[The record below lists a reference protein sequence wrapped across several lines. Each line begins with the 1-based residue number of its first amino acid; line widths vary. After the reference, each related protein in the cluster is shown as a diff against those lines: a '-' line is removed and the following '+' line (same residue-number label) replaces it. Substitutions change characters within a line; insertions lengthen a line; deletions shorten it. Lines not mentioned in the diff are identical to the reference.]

1 MGGHPTDRSW
11 QGRLPFYPM
20 GPLTPAI
27 MEFKQCIVIR
37 EDLKLSSGKMAV
49 QVAHA
54 AILAMERAEK
64 RVVRDW
70 KEEGQR
76 KIVLKAPT
84 LQDVFRLRD
93 EAERAGVASAIVI
106 DAGLTEIPPGTV
118 TALGLGP
125 ASAALLDRITG
136 NLKLV

>member
-1 MGGHPTDRSW
+1 M
-11 QGRLPFYPM
+11 QA
-20 GPLTPAI
+20 LTFAI

-37 EDLKLSSGKMAV
+37 EDLKLSSGKLAV

-64 RVVRDW
+64 NVVRDW

-76 KIVLKAPT
+76 KIVLKVPT
-84 LQDVFRLRD
+84 LQDLFRLRED
-93 EAERAGVASAIVI
+93 AERANVACAIVI
-106 DAGLTEIPPGTV
+106 DAGLTEIPPGTA

-125 ASAALLDRITG
+125 ARATMLDKITG
-136 NLKLV
+136 KLKLV

>member
-1 MGGHPTDRSW
+1 
-11 QGRLPFYPM
+11 M

-37 EDLKLSSGKMAV
+37 EDLKLSPGKMAV

-54 AILAMERAEK
+54 AVLAMERAEK
-64 RVVRDW
+64 RAVRDW

-125 ASAALLDRITG
+125 APAALLDRITG
-136 NLKLV
+136 SLKLV

>member
-1 MGGHPTDRSW
+1 MERA
-11 QGRLPFYPM
+11 PFYLM
-20 GPLTPAI
+20 RALTLAI

-37 EDLKLSSGKMAV
+37 EDLKLSSGKLAV

-54 AILAMERAEK
+54 AILAMERADK

-76 KIVLKAPT
+76 KIVLKAPA
-84 LQDVFRLRD
+84 LQDIFRLRE
-93 EAERAGVASAIVI
+93 EAERAGVACAIVI

-125 ASAALLDRITG
+125 ASAIMLDKITG